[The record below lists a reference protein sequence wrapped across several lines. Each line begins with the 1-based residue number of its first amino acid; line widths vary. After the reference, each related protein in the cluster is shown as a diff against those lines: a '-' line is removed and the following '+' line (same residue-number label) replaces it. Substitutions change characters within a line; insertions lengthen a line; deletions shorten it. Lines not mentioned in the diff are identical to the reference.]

1 MLLLW
6 TFEDKPKLEQF
17 TAVLEEEGIV
27 FEVGKPKSAIN
38 ELTVSVEDRD
48 YREAK
53 KLLAKHKKRRT
64 LREHTPGHR
73 G

>member
-1 MLLLW
+1 MTVLW
-6 TFEDKPKLEQF
+6 TFEDKPKLDQF
-17 TAVLEEEGIV
+17 IALLEENGIEH
-27 FEVGKPKSAIN
+27 EVGKAKSAIN

-53 KLLAKHKKRRT
+53 KLLVKHKKRKT
-64 LREHTPGHR
+64 LREHMPGHR